1 MAEKVSI
8 DDAALWT
15 LARDGDVAARDQV
28 AGLAI
33 EVARRELKRR
43 GAGPSDLDDLVQ
55 EASRSVLAT
64 LAAGGEAPRDLRA
77 FLKFRAWGV
86 LSDHRKKMR
95 ATHIEVRGEE
105 TFEVAARDPGPDR
118 GLRVAQVEAA
128 LDDCRARLTPEQQI
142 VLSMR
147 YEGGLESETIANEL
161 GLHRNTVHVRVFRA
175 LQSLR
180 ECLARKGYEA
190 GDLA

>member
-1 MAEKVSI
+1 M
-8 DDAALWT
+8 
-15 LARDGDVAARDQV
+15 
-28 AGLAI
+28 
-33 EVARRELKRR
+33 
-43 GAGPSDLDDLVQ
+43 
-55 EASRSVLAT
+55 
-64 LAAGGEAPRDLRA
+64 
-77 FLKFRAWGV
+77 
-86 LSDHRKKMR
+86 
-95 ATHIEVRGEE
+95 RGEE

-128 LDDCRARLTPEQQI
+128 LEDCRARLTPEQQV

-147 YEGGLESETIANEL
+147 YEGELESETIANEL